1 MNQETQSNKEIAR
14 KVSWTLVF
22 LVYSGAV
29 FYFSIRPIR
38 EGVPVIGIMGMDKL
52 VHAGEFTLYAL
63 LGYRAIKYY
72 VKAEKTIHTL
82 AGVSVIY
89 GTLTELSQLFLYYR
103 SASVL
108 DWLANILGITIGL
121 MIIILH
127 GKRGSKT

>member
-1 MNQETQSNKEIAR
+1 MNQETLSNEEVAR

-22 LVYSGAV
+22 LAYSGAV
-29 FYFSIRPIR
+29 FYFSVRPIQ
-38 EGVPVIGIMGMDKL
+38 EGAPVIGITGMDKL

-89 GTLTELSQLFLYYR
+89 GTLTELSQLFFYYR

-108 DWLANILGITIGL
+108 DWLANVLGITIGL

-127 GKRGSKT
+127 KKRGSKT